1 MFYHS
6 VARAVECTVCFTLRT
21 ALHLFFW
28 FLNNYYALIILFL
41 MRRTFCVICRWATN
55 SQHLQH
61 RRYMHAL
68 FIYRRDSSGEEVV
81 SEGSF
86 SLSLSLSPLPSYLP
100 LSLSSGAFYGEKL
113 SVAAFAR
120 RTDPVSL
127 CNACPCP
134 TRATGIIFHSRC
146 SQETWNI
153 KRQVELSIGRRGG
166 DSRQV
171 V

>member
-1 MFYHS
+1 MFYDS
-6 VARAVECTVCFTLRT
+6 VARAVERTMCFTLRT
-21 ALHLFFW
+21 ALHLLFW
-28 FLNNYYALIILFL
+28 SLNNYYALIILFL

-61 RRYMHAL
+61 RRYVHAL

-86 SLSLSLSPLPSYLP
+86 SLSLSLFLSLPS
-100 LSLSSGAFYGEKL
+100 SLSSGAFYGEKL

-127 CNACPCP
+127 CNACPSP

-146 SQETWNI
+146 SQET
-153 KRQVELSIGRRGG
+153 
-166 DSRQV
+166 
-171 V
+171 